1 MARFNRSQRLDIA
14 RANLTRHS
22 QLLTLPFE
30 IEHGRVGH
38 EIFITGWSRAD
49 LNEVAVPFHSDRL
62 FQKKR
67 RAAFG
72 ASRHLISPLTYAIP
86 RTFGVEQS
94 HSICAIFAKPL
105 TINSFLRSV
114 SERIAA

>member
-1 MARFNRSQRLDIA
+1 MARFNRSQRCYIA
-14 RANLTRHS
+14 GCDFARKAQS
-22 QLLTLPFE
+22 LTLLLE

-38 EIFITGWSRAD
+38 EIFITGRSRPD

-72 ASRHLISPLTYAIP
+72 ASRHFIPPLTYAIP
-86 RTFGVEQS
+86 RTLGVKQS
-94 HSICAIFAKPL
+94 RSICAIFAKPL